1 MIESVVEAWL
11 DIVHGKV
18 AGDVVASIDALL
30 SDDVVFYS
38 PVVFTPQ
45 KGKAVTKLYLA
56 AAGASLGGES
66 SDAPR
71 DGGDDGNGGGFRY
84 TKKILSGNQAML
96 EFETSVAGKYVNGV
110 DIIECDDSGK
120 IVEFRVMIRPLQA
133 INMVHAQMGAMLK
146 QMQEGD
152 AA

>member
-71 DGGDDGNGGGFRY
+71 DGGDDGNGGGFLRFVQ
-84 TKKILSGNQAML
+84 L
-96 EFETSVAGKYVNGV
+96 
-110 DIIECDDSGK
+110 
-120 IVEFRVMIRPLQA
+120 
-133 INMVHAQMGAMLK
+133 
-146 QMQEGD
+146 
-152 AA
+152 

>member
-56 AAGASLGGES
+56 AAGASLAGES

-120 IVEFRVMIRPLQA
+120 IVEFRVMIRALQA

-146 QMQEGD
+146 QMQD
-152 AA
+152 SATS

>member
-1 MIESVVEAWL
+1 M
-11 DIVHGKV
+11 HGKV